1 MIYSK
6 GSQLYRVFQ
15 QQDFNKYGAAL
26 GISKIQSITE
36 DNYEEELLM
45 NVKPDFSKSILGIHS
60 FSFNSGVLLNDFAK
74 YEKIRI

>member
-1 MIYSK
+1 
-6 GSQLYRVFQ
+6 
-15 QQDFNKYGAAL
+15 
-26 GISKIQSITE
+26 
-36 DNYEEELLM
+36 M